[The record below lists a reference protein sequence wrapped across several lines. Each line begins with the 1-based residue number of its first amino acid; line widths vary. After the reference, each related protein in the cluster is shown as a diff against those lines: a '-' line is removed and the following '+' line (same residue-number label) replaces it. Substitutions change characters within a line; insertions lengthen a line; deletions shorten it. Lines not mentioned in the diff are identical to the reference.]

1 MVQSYGFHRCIK
13 EAGDDSLSTI
23 WLSVAK
29 ARAQR
34 EPAMREYNRGLLA
47 SLLER
52 LISWQNLVYNFRV
65 RSSGRP

>member
-1 MVQSYGFHRCIK
+1 MAQSYGFHRCIK
-13 EAGDDSLSTI
+13 EAGDDSLGTI

-52 LISWQNLVYNFRV
+52 SISWQNLVYNFRV